1 MAYNNYFPMGYQ
13 QAYPNYNQVPQ
24 NPSQA
29 QNGAQ
34 NGMQNGII
42 WVQGIEGAKA
52 YPVAVGTSIMLMD
65 SEDSVFYVKSSD
77 ASGMPMPL
85 RIFDYSE
92 RSTQPTPQPQ
102 VMPEYVTREEFERQ
116 IAEITKKLT
125 PPKTKKEKKDE

>member
-24 NPSQA
+24 NPSQG

-34 NGMQNGII
+34 NGIV

-52 YPVAVGTSIMLMD
+52 YPVAVGTSILLMD

-85 RIFDYSE
+85 RVFDYSE
-92 RSTQPTPQPQ
+92 RTAQQTAQPQ
-102 VMPEYVTREEFERQ
+102 VAPEYVTREEFERQ
-116 IAEITKKLT
+116 IQELTKKLT
-125 PPKTKKEKKDE
+125 PKTKKEKKDE

>member
-24 NPSQA
+24 NPSQG

-34 NGMQNGII
+34 NGIV

-52 YPVAVGTSIMLMD
+52 YPVAVGTSILLMD

-85 RIFDYSE
+85 RVFDYSE
-92 RSTQPTPQPQ
+92 RMAQHTAQPQ
-102 VMPEYVTREEFERQ
+102 VAPEYVTREEFERQ

-125 PPKTKKEKKDE
+125 PKTKKEKKDE